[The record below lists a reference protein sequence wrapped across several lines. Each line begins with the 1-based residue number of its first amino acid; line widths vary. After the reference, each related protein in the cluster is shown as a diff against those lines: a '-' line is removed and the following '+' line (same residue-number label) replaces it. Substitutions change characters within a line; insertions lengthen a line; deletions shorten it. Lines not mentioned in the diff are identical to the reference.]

1 MDYKRLTSAGLER
14 PPAHLSWRGIVV
26 QVGGKKKG
34 SEAKTVLHGLQG
46 DVMPGSFLA
55 IMGPSGAGK
64 TTLLN
69 VLSQRYL
76 GAGVKRSEGEVT
88 LNGTPIEKLDYK
100 RIAAFVPQ
108 DDILLE
114 TLTVRECVQFS
125 ASMML
130 DVPEAQRNSR
140 IDKILGELGL
150 LAVADTII
158 GSVFKRGL
166 SGGERK
172 RASIAYELVNDPA
185 VLFLD
190 EPTTGLD
197 SFTAMNIMECI
208 QKQAAKYNRTV
219 IATIHQP
226 NSETFDAFDRLCLLS
241 GGRLCFIGHAKSA
254 LSYFSGLNYECPK
267 NYNPADFY
275 MNLLCSDELEQ
286 GDSLDD
292 RIGKFENNIRS
303 VVESNAYNGEL
314 EHIQAPKQASQGK
327 KFGILLARTV
337 KNTVRSPVF
346 TYAKLFKT
354 LYFFFVM
361 IMAFWQLETNSR
373 SLRDR
378 GGALFML
385 MCMMYIDNL
394 YTSITTFQADK
405 PIFMRE
411 YASRKYGALLYYLVY
426 NIVLVP
432 FEIVWTVI
440 FTCAVYYIVNLNVHA
455 ENFFKCMATLIL
467 TAFAGSTFGLFTSI
481 IAPNVEIAS
490 AMSPLFI
497 GPFMMTSGLM
507 VNPDDIPDW
516 FFVKYYSPLRYSYEA
531 MYRNEFD
538 GLPDLS
544 SAIED
549 EAVDNMNFPEHYN
562 AAMGYLCLLTVGL
575 RVMCAFLLQY
585 KNRHL

>member
-1 MDYKRLTSAGLER
+1 MADYALMTSVGLER
-14 PPAHLSWRGIVV
+14 PPAHLSWKGIVV
-26 QVGGKKKG
+26 EVVK
-34 SEAKTVLHGLQG
+34 SKTQSVRVLHGLQG
-46 DVMPGSFLA
+46 EVKPGSFLA

-76 GAGVKRSEGEVT
+76 GSSVKRTEGEVC
-88 LNGTPIEKLDYK
+88 LNGVPIERLDYK

-108 DDILLE
+108 DDVLLE
-114 TLTVRECVQFS
+114 TLSVRECVQFS

-130 DVPEAQRNSR
+130 DVPEAQRNNR
-140 IDKILGELGL
+140 IEKILGELGL
-150 LAVADTII
+150 IAVADTVI
-158 GSVFKRGL
+158 GNIFKRGL

-197 SFTAMNIMECI
+197 SFTAMSIMECI

-241 GGRLCFIGHAKSA
+241 GGHLCYFGEAKEA
-254 LSYFSGLNYECPK
+254 LEYFAGLNYACPK

-275 MNLLCSDELEQ
+275 MNLLCSDELEL
-286 GDSLDD
+286 GDELSE
-292 RIGKFENNIRS
+292 RIQKFEDNINRHIQP
-303 VVESNAYNGEL
+303 SNALTQEII
-314 EHIQAPKQASQGK
+314 EAPKQASLGK
-327 KFGILLARTV
+327 KFGILLRRTV
-337 KNTVRSPVF
+337 TNTVRSPVF

-354 LYFFFVM
+354 LYFFLVM

-373 SLRDR
+373 SIRDR
-378 GGALFML
+378 GGALYML
-385 MCMMYIDNL
+385 MVIMYIDNL
-394 YTSITTFQADK
+394 YTSITTFQTDK
-405 PIFMRE
+405 PLFMRE

-432 FEIVWTVI
+432 FEVFWTVA
-440 FTCAVYYIVNLNVHA
+440 FTASVYFVINLNCHA
-455 ENFFKCMATLIL
+455 VNFFKCLTAMIL

-481 IAPNVEIAS
+481 VAPNVEVAS
-490 AMSPLFI
+490 ALSPLFI
-497 GPFMMTSGLM
+497 GPFMMTSGLL

-531 MYRNEFD
+531 MYRVT
-538 GLPDLS
+538 P
-544 SAIED
+544 
-549 EAVDNMNFPEHYN
+549 
-562 AAMGYLCLLTVGL
+562 T
-575 RVMCAFLLQY
+575 
-585 KNRHL
+585 